1 MRYHIGQPGSHFSD
15 DQSCGDYDQQKTRN
29 QQKNGGFLIA
39 QFIAFLQISL
49 GFTQEKIEGKC
60 AEESRQKTQQLRGNK
75 KAKYNQ
81 QEEIAILSDSRFLH
95 TQRNKKKRGPRTAR
109 PPFTLLK
116 TNLRLRWSK
125 LYVENQLHVASNHY
139 TTCLSYRTPR

>member
-39 QFIAFLQISL
+39 QFIAFLQVGL

-60 AEESRQKTQQLRGNK
+60 AEESRQKTQKLRGNK

-95 TQRNKKKRGPRTAR
+95 TQRNKKNGGRAQRGPR
-109 PPFTLLK
+109 
-116 TNLRLRWSK
+116 
-125 LYVENQLHVASNHY
+125 LHY
-139 TTCLSYRTPR
+139 